1 MAETFTEFDPAEY
14 LTSPE
19 AIAEF
24 VTDALE
30 TGDAGYIAKAMGVAA
45 RAKGMAEL
53 ARETGL
59 SREQLYRSF
68 SEKGNPRLKT
78 MLTVM
83 KALSVD
89 MIVRPHPF

>member
-1 MAETFTEFDPAEY
+1 MTETFTEFDPAEY

-30 TGDAGYIAKAMGVAA
+30 TGDAVYIAKAMGAAA
-45 RAKGMAEL
+45 RAKGMTEL

-68 SEKGNPRLKT
+68 SEKGNPTLKT
-78 MLTVM
+78 MIAVM
-83 KALSVD
+83 KALGVD
-89 MIVRPHPF
+89 MIVQPHAF